1 MKPKDKKELLQ
12 DFVSALKKNGLI
24 KDEEVILDEL
34 LKREALGSTGLERG
48 IAVPHALTDKVEET
62 LVALALVKD
71 GIDYEAADGQ
81 PTFVIIILLGNKK
94 NPGNQLKILAHIC
107 RMVKETDVVEKI
119 KKSKSAMD
127 ICQIFTEEEGKIA

>member
-1 MKPKDKKELLQ
+1 
-12 DFVSALKKNGLI
+12 
-24 KDEEVILDEL
+24 
-34 LKREALGSTGLERG
+34 
-48 IAVPHALTDKVEET
+48 
-62 LVALALVKD
+62 VKD